1 MKQIRVAWK
10 RGTHAAREVGLVPTD
25 GAAWVPDDAEH
36 REDVAALVASGNEVC
51 GAGTH
56 WLEERDSADESA

>member
-1 MKQIRVAWK
+1 
-10 RGTHAAREVGLVPTD
+10 L
-25 GAAWVPDDAEH
+25 PDDAEH
-36 REDVAALVASGNEVC
+36 REDVAVLVASGNEVC